1 MKQKLKKKK
10 IKKKGFTLVELLA
23 VIVILA
29 VIMVI
34 TVPTVLGSISEA
46 KRSAFNTVGET
57 MKKYLKDNYNNCKLN
72 IGNLASYDKEIFNEQ
87 CQIRTD
93 NPPEDLS
100 KALIKNS
107 GYSEKDIK
115 EVEISRSVD
124 GDFGVLVIPSAEGQ
138 FSKFDTYIEGTYEG
152 DCWTIEPVN
161 NGGYKF
167 TEYHGINHETGE
179 ITESC
184 GVTKDENGYYSINI
198 PSTYKGISINT
209 LGSRLFY
216 ERYDKENA
224 VYHNIKTIEISEG
237 ITTIEE
243 GKLEYDSEERA
254 HFPTG
259 TFANVGRS
267 HVLNVKL
274 PNTLTK
280 IGTYAFTLTGL
291 QAITIPSSVK
301 EIGERAFEENQSLD
315 EVIFEGA
322 EDGTSQLTLIGDYA
336 FAGIGV
342 VEKIVIPSSVETMP
356 DNVFAWSSV
365 GEVVYK

>member
-29 VIMVI
+29 IIMVI

-46 KRSAFNTVGET
+46 KKSAFNTVGET

-87 CQIRTD
+87 CQIRTEK
-93 NPPEDLS
+93 NPEDLS
-100 KALIKNS
+100 RALIKNS
-107 GYSEKDIK
+107 GYSTKDIE
-115 EVEISRSVD
+115 EVQFSKNEES
-124 GDFGVLVIPSAEGQ
+124 FGVVVIPSAEGQ

-152 DCWTIEPVN
+152 DCWTIESID
-161 NGGYKF
+161 NGEYKF
-167 TEYHGINHETGE
+167 TEFHGIDKETGE

-184 GVTKDENGYYSINI
+184 GVTKEDEEYTITI
-198 PSTYKGISINT
+198 PSNYNGVSITT
-209 LGSRLFY
+209 LGSKLFY

-224 VYHNIKTIEISEG
+224 VYHNIKKIEISEG

-243 GKLEYDSEERA
+243 GKMEYDSEERA
-254 HFPTG
+254 YFPTG

-280 IGTYAFTLTGL
+280 IGKYAFTLTGL

-301 EIGERAFEENQSLD
+301 EIGERAFEENQFLY

-322 EDGTSQLTLIGDYA
+322 EDETSQLTLIGDYA

-342 VEKIVIPSSVETMP
+342 VERIVIPSSVEIMP
-356 DNVFAWSSV
+356 DNVFAWSLV